1 MLFLDAEPN
10 ITHIKLAQLE
20 AEGKLKAVITQ
31 NIDGL
36 HQKAGSKKVLEL
48 HGSVLRNFCVRCGKS
63 YGVETVIEAKGV
75 PRCSCGGVIK
85 PDVVLYEEGLDQDVL
100 SESVRYIS
108 EAEMLIVG
116 GTSLS
121 VYPAAGLIRYYKGD
135 RLVLINRSPT
145 PYDRYANL
153 LLQCGLGEVFS
164 KL

>member
-1 MLFLDAEPN
+1 
-10 ITHIKLAQLE
+10 
-20 AEGKLKAVITQ
+20 
-31 NIDGL
+31 
-36 HQKAGSKKVLEL
+36 
-48 HGSVLRNFCVRCGKS
+48 
-63 YGVETVIEAKGV
+63 KGV

-100 SESVRYIS
+100 DEAVRHIS

-121 VYPAAGLIRYYKGD
+121 VYPAAGLIRYYRGD

-164 KL
+164 NL